1 MILGKP
7 YRGPECD
14 IWSLGVILFSMLTA
28 CMPFDDQDWTNF
40 ICSIQR
46 ADYPEPRSLS
56 ESECYCKFTNFQN
69 LNSFP
74 VYILSDAEYISVILV
89 MFVYCLYV
97 THGDYLYTPE
107 EILY

>member
-14 IWSLGVILFSMLTA
+14 IWSLGVILFSMLTS
-28 CMPFDDQDWTNF
+28 CMPFDDQDWTSF

-56 ESECYCKFTNFQN
+56 ESECYCKFSHFQN
-69 LNSFP
+69 IPSPKLIAINPFP
-74 VYILSDAEYISVILV
+74 VYILSDAEYISVIIS
-89 MFVYCLYV
+89 
-97 THGDYLYTPE
+97 P
-107 EILY
+107 